1 LNGDEL
7 QVSVEAYDQVA
18 AMATNAAYLYY
29 MGDQW
34 KIGKV
39 AEIPPAKLRKADNIL
54 STIPFD
60 PSEMMLI
67 FSKSYGLVLFF
78 MISLRYP
85 LGFPSIYLTFVL
97 VPVC

>member
-1 LNGDEL
+1 MSWNGLNGDDL

-39 AEIPPAKLRKADNIL
+39 AEIPPAKLRKADNIFSSVGPL
-54 STIPFD
+54 SSFWIDVDF
-60 PSEMMLI
+60 
-67 FSKSYGLVLFF
+67 
-78 MISLRYP
+78 
-85 LGFPSIYLTFVL
+85 
-97 VPVC
+97 

>member
-1 LNGDEL
+1 MNGYEL

-39 AEIPPAKLRKADNIL
+39 AEIPPAKLRKADNIFFF
-54 STIPFD
+54 IRFPFI
-60 PSEMMLI
+60 LL
-67 FSKSYGLVLFF
+67 K
-78 MISLRYP
+78 
-85 LGFPSIYLTFVL
+85 
-97 VPVC
+97 

>member
-1 LNGDEL
+1 MNGDEL

-39 AEIPPAKLRKADNIL
+39 AEIPPAKLRKADN
-54 STIPFD
+54 T
-60 PSEMMLI
+60 
-67 FSKSYGLVLFF
+67 
-78 MISLRYP
+78 
-85 LGFPSIYLTFVL
+85 FPSILLFFSVKL
-97 VPVC
+97 M